1 MDATIEARDADPV
14 ASQAAPVHDL
24 HGPLVMGAKRRGCDD
39 GYRQSLR
46 IGDVR
51 PHITA
56 MPQAFHHGVNHDKSG
71 YDVAS
76 DRRLLRAAMVGQTT
90 ALSTRFNLCENCYM
104 EIENLFRYPALA
116 VGLKPSASQGEAH
129 LRGLERIICSK
140 TI

>member
-1 MDATIEARDADPV
+1 MEATIETRDADPV
-14 ASQAAPVHDL
+14 ASEAAPVHDL
-24 HGPLVMGAKRRGCDD
+24 HGPLVMVAKLRGGDD

-76 DRRLLRAAMVGQTT
+76 DRRLLLAAMVGLTT
-90 ALSTRFNLCENCYM
+90 ALSTRFNLCV
-104 EIENLFRYPALA
+104 L
-116 VGLKPSASQGEAH
+116 
-129 LRGLERIICSK
+129 
-140 TI
+140 

>member
-1 MDATIEARDADPV
+1 MVHLSSKVPGSRSCPTRAKAASAHPFCPPLNARGGGAT
-14 ASQAAPVHDL
+14 
-24 HGPLVMGAKRRGCDD
+24 
-39 GYRQSLR
+39 
-46 IGDVR
+46 
-51 PHITA
+51 
-56 MPQAFHHGVNHDKSG
+56 PQAFHHGVNHDKSG

-76 DRRLLRAAMVGQTT
+76 DRRLLRAAMVGLTT